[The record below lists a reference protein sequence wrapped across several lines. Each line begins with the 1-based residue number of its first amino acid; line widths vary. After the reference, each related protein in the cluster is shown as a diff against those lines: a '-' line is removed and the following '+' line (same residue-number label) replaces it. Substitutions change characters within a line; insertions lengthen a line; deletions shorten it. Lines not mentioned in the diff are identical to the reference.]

1 MAQDSHNHLCGALEI
16 LLRAIFIRGFV
27 VRRLVFLLS
36 LADLMEAQS
45 FQLIWMGGNIL

>member
-16 LLRAIFIRGFV
+16 LLRAIFTRGFV

-36 LADLMEAQS
+36 LADLWKLS